1 MVEFYYHEP
10 SDHLIYRVDDG
21 RIKMYVAEARDLG
34 QGYVAVPCTL
44 HNLQVLRALKYPVLP
59 PIADDYT
66 WPVKAGWRARAQQIT
81 MANFMVLNPRSCNL
95 SDMGTGKTLST
106 LWAADYVMEE
116 NPGMRCLIVCP
127 MSVMQRV
134 WGEAIT
140 QHFLGKRTY
149 KILHGSEKKR
159 RELLAEPADFYII
172 NFEGTVIGARK
183 HNKRGV
189 ILEGLSRDLAD
200 RKDIGIVAIDE
211 ARAYSKD
218 NTWRHRVARAAL
230 VQKPYVWP
238 LTGTPT
244 SNGPLDAHGIARLVN
259 DAKGESFTAYKRRVM
274 FQISEYT
281 WKPRK
286 GAVEEAYRLLQPAI
300 RFEMRD
306 CVDVPPCTETMRDV
320 ELSNEQKKNYAVLR
334 RDLVLDLGRG
344 TRITAAHEAA
354 LRLKLIQIACGAIYD
369 HDHNI
374 TRLDNAPRLAV
385 LREVIEEAKRKVI
398 IFAPLTSVV
407 HLLYEELKEYSR
419 AMINGEVKP
428 AVRDQIFK
436 RFYSED
442 DPHIIIADP
451 GCMAHGL
458 NDLVVAGVVVWFG
471 PTDRPELYLQG
482 NKRIDRPGQTAST
495 TIVQLAATDEE
506 REIYRRIAANQS
518 LQGAMLSLV
527 KDQANVRQQLFPAA
541 DDGRIDRQ
549 APGNRVLHGRAG
561 GSLRQNHGAV
571 SGRSGPF
578 ERRDQVPSF
587 GRWHPE
593 F

>member
-1 MVEFYYHEP
+1 MTEFYYHEP
-10 SDHLIYRVDDG
+10 SDHLVYRVNDG
-21 RIKMYVAEARDLG
+21 RIQMYVPDARDLG
-34 QGYVAVPCTL
+34 GGFVAVPCSL
-44 HNLQVLRALKYPVLP
+44 HSMQVLRALGYPVVP
-59 PIADDYT
+59 PIADDYS
-66 WPVKAGWRARAQQIT
+66 WPISGGWRPRAQQII

-134 WGEAIT
+134 WGGTIT
-140 QHFLGKRTY
+140 THFLGKRTY

-159 RELLAEPADFYII
+159 RELLSEPADFYII

-189 ILEGLSRDLAD
+189 VLEGLSRDLAD

-259 DAKGESFTAYKRRVM
+259 DARGESFTAYKRRVM
-274 FQISEYT
+274 FQISEFK
-281 WKPRK
+281 WVPRK

-320 ELSNEQKKNYAVLR
+320 ELSDEQAKRYRDLK
-334 RDLVLDLGRG
+334 RDLVLVLRDG
-344 TRITAAHEAA
+344 TQITAAHEAA
-354 LRLKLIQIACGAIYD
+354 LRLKLIQISCGAIYD
-369 HDHNI
+369 HEHKA
-374 TRLDNAPRLAV
+374 TRIDCAPRLAV
-385 LREVIEEAKRKVI
+385 LREVIEEARRKVI

-407 HLLYEELKEYSR
+407 HLLYKELEEYSR
-419 AMINGEVKP
+419 AMINGDVKP

-436 RFYSED
+436 RFYSEE

-482 NKRIDRPGQTAST
+482 NKRIDRPGQAHPT

-527 KDQANVRQQLFPAA
+527 KEQKHVRQQLFPAA

-549 APGNRVLHGRAG
+549 APGNRRLHS
-561 GSLRQNHGAV
+561 GSSSGVRQNNGAMAAGL
-571 SGRSGPF
+571 GRF
-578 ERRDQVPSF
+578 ERRDQVPSL
-587 GRWHPE
+587 GRWHAK